1 MSCLFL
7 LFYSKFQPLMPSIG
21 IPHITHVYCIKL
33 LSDSFIDEIKP
44 SSATVYNDDFRASS
58 EHKSATPVLVEF
70 DKAAVRTQIQ
80 RG

>member
-7 LFYSKFQPLMPSIG
+7 PFYPKIKPL
-21 IPHITHVYCIKL
+21 IPPVFHIAHVYCIKL
-33 LSDSFIDEIKP
+33 LSDLFIDEIKP

-58 EHKSATPVLVEF
+58 EYKSATPVLVEF